1 MKNRCECKCKEI
13 IEDVVEEMKQ
23 MFSFLQER
31 ALMKA
36 LWGFFR
42 KVESGKGNEYLGV
55 SKESVTFAEN
65 MKKGKY
71 A

>member
-1 MKNRCECKCKEI
+1 
-13 IEDVVEEMKQ
+13 
-23 MFSFLQER
+23 
-31 ALMKA
+31 MKA
-36 LWGFFR
+36 VWGLFR

-55 SKESVTFAEN
+55 SKESATFAEN